1 MPLSEN
7 VRIEVYVPDLPT
19 PSYRD
24 LLDTLEREFTY
35 TFGGCTIVRGL
46 DGSYLSKAGLPMQD
60 KVNIIFTDLPLSL
73 EQNLDRLSR
82 YTENLQAAAF
92 DALEE
97 ESILLTAFNIYH
109 AERR

>member
-7 VRIEVYVPDLPT
+7 VRIEVYLPDLPT

-24 LLDTLEREFTY
+24 LLEVDFV

-46 DGSYLSKAGLPMQD
+46 DGSYLSQAGFPMQD
-60 KVNIIFTDLPLSL
+60 KINIIFTDFPLSL

-82 YTENLQAAAF
+82 YTDNLTRAAF
-92 DALEE
+92 DSLEE
-97 ESILLTAFNIYH
+97 EAVLVTAFQVYH
-109 AERR
+109 AELS